1 MNEYFLTIYVMFCLG
16 VGLRYAFEAESL
28 IGRLFTLVLASLFAP
43 LILGYDLARKLLSK

>member
-16 VGLRYAFEAESL
+16 AGLRYALEAESFV
-28 IGRLFTLVLASLFAP
+28 GRLFTLVLASLFAP

>member
-28 IGRLFTLVLASLFAP
+28 VGRLFTLVSVSVFAP
-43 LILGYDLARKLLSK
+43 FVLGYDLARKIVK